1 MDWKAYRNDLIGR
14 KAEAEAQLKWMR
26 DNNVTT
32 RQRTRLSTEWTD
44 ITERTVYEQ
53 ERVIDMLDKLITL
66 INQQRLPD
74 EA

>member
-1 MDWKAYRNDLIGR
+1 MDWKAYRDDLIGQ
-14 KAEAEAQLKWMR
+14 KAEAEDQLKWMK

-32 RQRTRLSTEWTD
+32 LQRVGSSTDWTD

-53 ERVIDMLDKLITL
+53 ERVIDMLDKLIKL
-66 INQQRLPD
+66 INQQHLSG

>member
-32 RQRTRLSTEWTD
+32 RQRTGLSTEWTD

-66 INQQRLPD
+66 INQQHLPD

>member
-1 MDWKAYRNDLIGR
+1 MDWKAYRNDLTAQ

-26 DNNVTT
+26 DKNVTT
-32 RQRTRLSTEWTD
+32 RQRVGSASEWTD
-44 ITERTVYEQ
+44 VTGRTIHEQ

-66 INQQRLPD
+66 IDQQHLPD